1 MTRLFDTHSVT
12 PVQDLNG
19 PWLFRTDPRETGKED
34 GWYKGLPGAETV
46 IVPSVWNTQLDLLE
60 YEGAA
65 WYQRRFTTGGGC
77 LRFCFEAVMTEAEVW
92 LDDTFLGYHYGG
104 FCQFDLIAPQVE
116 AGSHLLTVR
125 VNNKADEHGIPQVRA
140 DWYHYGGIP
149 RGVRVETL
157 TGICVL
163 GNQLHYSLND
173 ALDTADCHFVL
184 DVFNA
189 EAAECTSRLEIA
201 LGGETVYSGS
211 VTLAG
216 GCREKITLPHFTA
229 DNIRLWSAEDPQL
242 YEIRIRTESGDL
254 VDKTGFRKVC
264 VEGEKLLLNG
274 KPVELRGVNRHEEHP
289 DWGFAF
295 PAGLMKR
302 DLDIITDLGCNTIRG
317 SHYPN
322 SQIFVDM
329 LDARGIYFWSEIP
342 IWGCGFSRE
351 ALGDP
356 IVVERGL
363 QMHKEMLW
371 HYFNHPSIIL
381 WGLHNEILTDTDEAI
396 ALTKTYYDYV
406 KPNGGNRPVTY
417 ATYIAEVDRCMEY
430 CDIISINAYYGWYS
444 GDLNTWNEFVESFRK
459 RRENLGFGHKPVIF
473 SEFGGAALYGH
484 HTFDDLRWTEEYQ
497 AKLLSYCLE
506 LFHADPMVIGFYIWQ
521 FSDIRTCQEMGL
533 NRARSYN
540 NKGIVNEYRKPK
552 LAYHKVKQLYHRFRE
567 EA

>member
-1 MTRLFDTHSVT
+1 MTRLFDTHLCT
-12 PVQDLNG
+12 PEQDLNG
-19 PWLFRTDPRETGKED
+19 PWLFRTDPQDIGKQQ
-34 GWYKGLPGAETV
+34 GWQRGIPGAQTV
-46 IVPSVWNTQLDLLE
+46 IVPSVWNTQLGLLE

-65 WYQRRFTTGGGC
+65 WYQRRFTTQGGC
-77 LRFCFEAVMTEAEVW
+77 LRFCFDAVMTEAEIW
-92 LDDTFLGYHYGG
+92 LDDVFLGYHYGG
-104 FCQFDLIAPQVE
+104 FCQFDLIAPQAA

-125 VNNKADEHGIPQVRA
+125 VNNKADAHSIPQVRA

-149 RGVRVETL
+149 RGVRVQTL

-163 GNQLHYSLND
+163 GNQLHYTLND
-173 ALDTADCHFVL
+173 TLDTAQCCFVL
-184 DVFNA
+184 DAYNA
-189 EAAECTSRLEIA
+189 RSTDCTSRLEIR
-201 LGGETVYSGS
+201 LGDEIVYDG
-211 VTLAG
+211 TLALAG
-216 GCREKITLPHFTA
+216 GCREKVTLPGFTVK
-229 DNIRLWSAEDPQL
+229 DVRLWSGDDPQM
-242 YEIRIRTESGDL
+242 YDICIRTETGDL
-254 VDKTGFRKVC
+254 FDRTGFRSVC
-264 VEGEKLLLNG
+264 VKDGQLLLNG

-295 PAGLMKR
+295 PAGLMNR
-302 DLDIITDLGCNTIRG
+302 DLDIITELGCNTIRG

-329 LDARGIYFWSEIP
+329 LDARGMYFWSEIP
-342 IWGCGFSRE
+342 IWGCGFSKE

-363 QMHKEMLW
+363 QMHKDMLW
-371 HYFNHPSIIL
+371 HYFNHPSILL

-396 ALTKTYYDYV
+396 AMTKTYYDYV
-406 KPNGGNRPVTY
+406 KANGGNRPVTY
-417 ATYIAEVDRCMEY
+417 ATYIAEADRCMEY

-444 GDLNTWNEFVESFRK
+444 GDLNTWREFLENFRQ
-459 RRENLGFGHKPVIF
+459 RRQQLGFEHKPVIF

-497 AKLLSYCLE
+497 AKLLAHCLE

-533 NRARSYN
+533 NRARGYN

-552 LAYHKVKQLYHRFRE
+552 LAYHKVKQLYHRFRGE
-567 EA
+567 E